1 MVGGARSHI
10 PRAAL
15 LMGAAPMAVAA
26 GSAKPL
32 KRPFSVLVVIRA
44 RADGRTLLIE
54 RADVPGFWQSVTGSC
69 ESGESPRQ
77 TALREV
83 AEETGIQVAPDSSDL
98 RPIGLVNVFAIYP
111 MFRHRYPP
119 GTTHNTETCFLL
131 DIAEARP
138 PRLEPTEHGAWLW
151 CTIPEAMKK
160 VRSWSN
166 QAALGRVAQQVPMI

>member
-1 MVGGARSHI
+1 MKR
-10 PRAAL
+10 
-15 LMGAAPMAVAA
+15 
-26 GSAKPL
+26 L

-54 RADVPGFWQSVTGSC
+54 RADAPGFWQSVTGSC
-69 ESGESPRQ
+69 EAGESVRQ

-83 AEETGIQVAPDSSDL
+83 AEETGFQIDPDSPDL

-111 MFRHRYPP
+111 MFRHRYPA

-131 DIAEARP
+131 DLPDTLP
-138 PRLEPTEHGAWLW
+138 PRLAPSEHHAWAW
-151 CTIPEAMKK
+151 CTMPEAIAK

-166 QAALGRVAQQVPMI
+166 QAALRRVAQLK

>member
-1 MVGGARSHI
+1 MSQTYTPPTTDAVK
-10 PRAAL
+10 
-15 LMGAAPMAVAA
+15 PM
-26 GSAKPL
+26 

-69 ESGESPRQ
+69 EAGESLRM

-83 AEETGIQVAPDSSDL
+83 AEETGIHIEPHSSDL

-131 DIAEARP
+131 DIPEPLP
-138 PRLEPTEHGAWLW
+138 PRLEPAEHGAWLW
-151 CTIPEAMKK
+151 CSIPEAIEK

-166 QAALGRVAQQVPMI
+166 RAALRRISQYV

>member
-1 MVGGARSHI
+1 MS
-10 PRAAL
+10 RAH
-15 LMGAAPMAVAA
+15 APASEY
-26 GSAKPL
+26 SAKPS

-44 RADGRTLLIE
+44 RADGHTLLIE

-69 ESGESPRQ
+69 EAGESARQ

-83 AEETGIQVAPDSSDL
+83 AEETGFQVDPDSPDL

-131 DIAEARP
+131 DIPEARP
-138 PRLEPTEHGAWLW
+138 PRLEPAEHGAWLW
-151 CTIPEAMKK
+151 CTIPEAIERA
-160 VRSWSN
+160 RSWSN
-166 QAALGRVAQQVPMI
+166 QAALRRVSQFA

>member
-1 MVGGARSHI
+1 MVGRARSHV

-15 LMGAAPMAVAA
+15 LMNRAHAPTSENSV
-26 GSAKPL
+26 KPL

-44 RADGRTLLIE
+44 RTDGRTLLIE

-69 ESGESPRQ
+69 ETGESLRQ

-83 AEETGIQVAPDSSDL
+83 AEETGIQVDPDSPDL

-131 DIAEARP
+131 DVPDALP
-138 PRLEPTEHGAWLW
+138 PRLAASEHRAWAW
-151 CTIPEAMKK
+151 CTIPEATKR
-160 VRSWSN
+160 VQSWSN
-166 QAALGRVAQQVPMI
+166 RAALGQISQYV